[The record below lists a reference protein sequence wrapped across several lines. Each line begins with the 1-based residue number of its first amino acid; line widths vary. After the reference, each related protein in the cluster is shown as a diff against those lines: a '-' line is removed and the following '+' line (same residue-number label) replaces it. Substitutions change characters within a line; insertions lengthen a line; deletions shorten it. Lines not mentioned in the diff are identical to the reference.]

1 MAVVTQQIPTFLGG
15 VSRQQDT
22 KKSPG
27 QLTEIINAFPDPA
40 FGLIK
45 RNGNQF
51 LYELEDFNGITNL
64 FDDGFWFS
72 INRDNDES
80 YLGVITNA
88 GDIRIWN
95 IIPTLVGNTFTYTEC
110 TVTGKTDADVISY
123 LTSSNSAETIEKVTY
138 LDQTYLINKG
148 KTVEMQPKTSYD
160 LGVRGTVIIAE
171 LGQGDY
177 TVFLDGTG
185 YSHTASSSDTAEHIL
200 NQIKADIDTA
210 ALGFTVTVYGS
221 SMEITKATAFTLEVK
236 GGDSG
241 VALTSYQDEVTTPSR
256 LAASTVDGRR
266 VKIINSIDD
275 RNSYFVKFIGVAGSS
290 TGAGTGYW
298 QEDLGWDEDE
308 ANPGDYLL
316 ASAGF
321 LATTMPYK
329 LTNTA
334 KNTFTISSEDWA
346 PRATGNDFGNP
357 VPSFV
362 GKQIKYG
369 VLNSNRLAFLGSDSI
384 VLSTAKDLSSFFY
397 TSAQTITAAD
407 PIDVDVPS
415 FRVGTLHSAIS
426 KPQGLI
432 LFTQFEQF
440 LLYSENGNLTP
451 FDSVIRT
458 IGQYENALDVPI
470 RDVGPY
476 VSFISRTPTNGKV
489 FGMQPRGGNETPNTS
504 EISQIVTGYIPNDI
518 NKLTADPQNSLMA
531 VYSSANESIYM
542 YKFYSN
548 GEEQLMQAWFKWQV
562 VGSVQFMEIIQNIL
576 VLVTEAE
583 DRYNLSIISLVQDP
597 YPLAQRFP
605 EGQPDVTNITVSNA
619 RLDFTYVPV
628 EYGTITYD
636 SLTNK
641 STLPTAYPHISGK
654 RAVAVRIPEV
664 SVSAPLKL
672 SDLPKLFIT
681 SAGSNL
687 LNAGV
692 IYEIDETD
700 WSVQGDI
707 TKNDDGTDNP
717 NIESQ
722 LVVGYVFDYEV
733 EFPTYY
739 FSQGQS
745 IDWSATLTIA
755 RMKFNV
761 GLSGFLEFYLKRYG
775 ATEWNLVQPVI
786 QADYY
791 LANSV
796 PLNKDTVFTVPIHQ
810 RNTNYQLKLKST
822 SPFPV
827 TLTNMTWE
835 GNYSTRYYRRA

>member
-51 LYELEDFNGITNL
+51 LYELEDFNGITDL

-95 IIPTLVGNTFTYTEC
+95 IIPTLVGNSFTYTEC
-110 TVTGKTDADVISY
+110 TVTGKAAADVIAY
-123 LTSSNSAETIEKVTY
+123 LTSTNSAETIEKVTY
-138 LDQTYLINKG
+138 LDQTYLINKE
-148 KTVEMQPKTSYD
+148 KTVAMQAKTNYE
-160 LGVRGTVIIAE
+160 LGIRGTVIIADIE
-171 LGQGDY
+171 VGNYDIFLAGQRFRHTE
-177 TVFLDGTG
+177 TVAG
-185 YSHTASSSDTAEHIL
+185 ATAEHIL
-200 NQIKADIDTA
+200 TQLKSEINTNDPSY
-210 ALGFTVTVYGS
+210 TVEIYGTS
-221 SMEITKATAFTLEVK
+221 LEITKSTAFTLEVK

-241 VALTSYQDEVTTPSR
+241 TALTSYQDEVTTPSR
-256 LAASTVDGRR
+256 LAATTADGRR
-266 VKIINSIDD
+266 VKILNSIDD
-275 RNSYFVKFIGVAGSS
+275 KNSYFVKFVGVSGS
-290 TGAGTGYW
+290 TTKAGTGFW
-298 QEDLGWDEDE
+298 QEDLGWDETTTPNLAE
-308 ANPGDYLL
+308 L
-316 ASAGF
+316 ASPGF
-321 LATTMPYK
+321 DAATMPYK
-329 LTNTA
+329 LTNTGLNA
-334 KNTFTISSEDWA
+334 FKIEAEDWA

-362 GKQIKYG
+362 GKKIKYG

-384 VLSTAKDLSSFFY
+384 VLSTAKDLSNFFY

-432 LFTQFEQF
+432 LFSQFEQF

-458 IGQYENALDVPI
+458 IGQYENAPDVPI

-476 VSFISRTPTNGKV
+476 VSFISRTPINGKV

-504 EISQIVTGYIPNDI
+504 EISQIVTGYIPSDI
-518 NKLTADPQNSLMA
+518 NKLTTDPQNSLMA
-531 VYSSANESIYM
+531 VYSSLNESIYM

-576 VLVTEAE
+576 VLVTESE
-583 DRYNLSIISLVQDP
+583 GRYNLSIISLVQDP

-605 EGQPDVTNITVSNA
+605 AGPPDVTNITVSNA

-628 EYGTITYD
+628 QYGTITYD

-641 STLPTAYPHISGK
+641 STLPAAYPHIPGR

-664 SVSAPLKL
+664 SISAPQKL
-672 SDLPKLFIT
+672 SDLPKLFVT

-692 IYEIDETD
+692 IYEIDESD

-717 NIESQ
+717 DIESQ

-739 FSQGQS
+739 FNQGQS
-745 IDWSATLTIA
+745 SDWCAILTVA

>member
-241 VALTSYQDEVTTPSR
+241 VALTSYQDEITSPSR
-256 LAASTVDGRR
+256 LAASTVNGRR
-266 VKIINSIDD
+266 VKILNSIDD
-275 RNSYFVKFIGVAGSS
+275 RNSYFVKFIGVPGSS
-290 TGAGTGYW
+290 VGTGFW
-298 QEDLGWDEDE
+298 REDLGWDEDP
-308 ANPGDYLL
+308 ANPGQYLL
-316 ASAGF
+316 ASGGF
-321 LATTMPYK
+321 DITTMPYK
-329 LTNTA
+329 LVNTA
-334 KNTFTISSEDWA
+334 KNTFTVGAENWA
-346 PRATGNDFGNP
+346 PRVTGNDLSCP
-357 VPSFV
+357 IPSFV
-362 GKQIKYG
+362 NRVLKFG
-369 VLNSNRLAFLGSDSI
+369 VLNSNRLALLGPDSV
-384 VLSTAKDLSSFFY
+384 VLSAAKDIANFFY
-397 TSAQTITAAD
+397 TSAQTVTAAD
-407 PIDVDVPS
+407 PVDVDIPS
-415 FRVGTLHSAIS
+415 ARVGTLHSAIS
-426 KPQGLI
+426 RTQGLI

-440 LLYSENGNLTP
+440 LLYSESGNLTP
-451 FDSVIRT
+451 FDSIVRT
-458 IGQYENALDVPI
+458 IGQYENAPDVTI
-470 RDVGPY
+470 QDVGPY
-476 VSFISRTPTNGKV
+476 VSFISRTPLSTKV
-489 FGMQPRGGNETPNTS
+489 FGMQPRGGNEAPNTS
-504 EISQIVTGYIPNDI
+504 EISQIVSGYIPSDASQLI
-518 NKLTADPQNSLMA
+518 ADPQNSLIA
-531 VYSSANESIYM
+531 TYSETDESIYM

-548 GEEQLMQAWFKWQV
+548 GQEQLMQAWFRWKV
-562 VGSVQFMEIIQNIL
+562 IGSVKFMEVLQNIL
-576 VLVTEAE
+576 VFVTES
-583 DRYNLSIISLVQDP
+583 DGTYNLSIVSLIQDP

-605 EGQPDVTNITVSNA
+605 SGSSNLTTIAVSNA
-619 RLDFTYVPV
+619 RLDYLYIPV
-628 EYGTITYD
+628 SYGTITYD
-636 SLTNK
+636 SVTQR
-641 STLPTAYPHISGK
+641 STIPKPYTHIAGK
-654 RAVAVRIPEV
+654 KAVAVQIPTV
-664 SVSAPLKL
+664 APQQPQKL

-681 SAGSNL
+681 SSFSPINSGT
-687 LNAGV
+687 
-692 IYEIDETD
+692 IYEIDESD
-700 WSVQGDI
+700 WTVQGDL
-707 TKNDDGTDNP
+707 TGLDSN
-717 NIESQ
+717 
-722 LVVGYVFDYEV
+722 LVVGYIFDYEV
-733 EFPTYY
+733 ELPTYY
-739 FSQGQS
+739 FKQGES
-745 IDWSATLTIA
+745 FDWSGVLTIA

-761 GLSGFLEFYLKRYG
+761 GLSGYLEFFLKRYG
-775 ATEWNLVQPVI
+775 ATDWNLIQPVI

-791 LANSV
+791 ITSSI
-796 PLNKDTVFTVPIHQ
+796 PLNKDTVFNVPIHQ
-810 RNTNYQLKLKST
+810 LNTSYQLKLKST

-835 GNYSTRYYRRA
+835 GNYSTRYIRRA

>member
-1 MAVVTQQIPTFLGG
+1 MAAITQQIPTFLGG
-15 VSRQQDT
+15 ISTQEDN

-27 QLTEIINAFPDPA
+27 QVAEIVNGYPDPT
-40 FGLIK
+40 FGLVK
-45 RNGNQF
+45 RNGSQF
-51 LYELEDFNGITNL
+51 LTTLANSALLENGYWFN
-64 FDDGFWFS
+64 
-72 INRDNDES
+72 INRDDDES
-80 YLGVITNA
+80 YIGVVTNA

-95 IIPTLVGNTFTYTEC
+95 MIPTLSGSQYVWTEA
-110 TVTGKTDADVISY
+110 TITGKSNADVISY
-123 LTSSNSAETIEKVTY
+123 LSSSEAKNSIHNVTY
-138 LDQTYLINKG
+138 LDQTYLINKT
-148 KTVEMQPKTSYD
+148 KTVAMQAKSEYK
-160 LGVRGTVIIAE
+160 LGVRGTVIVAFIE
-171 LGQGDY
+171 HGDY
-177 TVFLDGTG
+177 TIYLNGTPCTHAIAANDTLDHVLTTL
-185 YSHTASSSDTAEHIL
+185 STAITTA
-200 NQIKADIDTA
+200 TT
-210 ALGFTVTVYGS
+210 GFTVEKYGS
-221 SMEITKATAFTLEVK
+221 SLEITRADNVPFTLEVK
-236 GGDSG
+236 AGDSG
-241 VALTSYQDEVTTPSR
+241 LALTSYQDEVTNAAR
-256 LAASTVDGRR
+256 LSATTVNGRR
-266 VKIINSIDD
+266 VKIINSIDE
-275 RNSYFVKFIGVAGSS
+275 RSSYFVQFKGVSGSTTES
-290 TGAGTGYW
+290 GTGYW
-298 QEDLGWDEDE
+298 EESLGWDDE
-308 ANPGDYLL
+308 GGTNKL

-321 LATTMPYK
+321 DATTMPYK
-329 LTNTA
+329 LVNTGL
-334 KNTFTISSEDWA
+334 NTFTISQETWA

-407 PIDVDVPS
+407 PIDIDVPS

-458 IGQYENALDVPI
+458 IGQYENAPDVPI

-476 VSFISRTPTNGKV
+476 VSFISRTPINGKV
-489 FGMQPRGGNETPNTS
+489 FGMQPRGGNETPNAS

-518 NKLTADPQNSLMA
+518 NKLTTDPQNSLMA

-576 VLVTEAE
+576 VLVTESE

-628 EYGTITYD
+628 QYGTITYD

-641 STLPTAYPHISGK
+641 STLPAAYPHISGK

-664 SVSAPLKL
+664 NVSAPLKL

-739 FSQGQS
+739 FNQGQS
-745 IDWSATLTIA
+745 IDWSAILTIA

-835 GNYSTRYYRRA
+835 GNYSTRYIRRA

>member
-51 LYELEDFNGITNL
+51 LYELEDFNGITDL

-95 IIPTLVGNTFTYTEC
+95 IIPTLVGNNFTYTEC
-110 TVTGKTDADVISY
+110 TVTGKAAADVIAY

-138 LDQTYLINKG
+138 LDQTYLINKE
-148 KTVEMQPKTSYD
+148 KTVEMQTKTNYE
-160 LGVRGTVIIAE
+160 LGIRGTVIIAE
-171 LGQGDY
+171 VGQGDY
-177 TVFLDGTG
+177 TVYLDGNS
-185 YSHTASSSDTAEHIL
+185 YSHTAGAGDTAEHIL
-200 NQIKADIDTA
+200 TQIKTLIDAA

-256 LAASTVDGRR
+256 LAASTADGRR
-266 VKIINSIDD
+266 VKILNSIDD
-275 RNSYFVKFIGVAGSS
+275 RNSYFVKFIGVPGSS
-290 TGAGTGYW
+290 TGAGTGFW
-298 QEDLGWDEDE
+298 QEDLGWDEDSTS
-308 ANPGDYLL
+308 PTGYKL
-316 ASAGF
+316 ASPGF
-321 LATTMPYK
+321 NAATMPYK
-329 LTNTA
+329 LRNTGL
-334 KNTFTISSEDWA
+334 NTFEIAAEDWA

-362 GKQIKYG
+362 DKKIKYG

-384 VLSTAKDLSSFFY
+384 VLSTAKDLSNFFY

-432 LFTQFEQF
+432 LFSQFEQF

-458 IGQYENALDVPI
+458 IGQYENAPDVPI

-476 VSFISRTPTNGKV
+476 VSFISRTPINGKV

-504 EISQIVTGYIPNDI
+504 EISQIVTGYIPSDI
-518 NKLTADPQNSLMA
+518 NKLTTDPQNSLMA
-531 VYSSANESIYM
+531 VYSSLNESIYM

-576 VLVTEAE
+576 VLVTESE
-583 DRYNLSIISLVQDP
+583 GRYNLSIISLVQDP

-605 EGQPDVTNITVSNA
+605 AGPPDVTNITVSNA

-628 EYGTITYD
+628 QYGTITYD

-641 STLPTAYPHISGK
+641 STLPAAYPHIPGR

-664 SVSAPLKL
+664 SISAPQKL
-672 SDLPKLFIT
+672 SDLPKLFVT
-681 SAGSNL
+681 NAGSNL

-692 IYEIDETD
+692 IYEIDESD

-717 NIESQ
+717 DIESQ

-739 FSQGQS
+739 FNQGQS
-745 IDWSATLTIA
+745 IDWSAILTVA

-827 TLTNMTWE
+827 TLTSMTWE
-835 GNYSTRYYRRA
+835 GNYSTRYIRRA

>member
-148 KTVEMQPKTSYD
+148 KTVEMQPKTSYE

-177 TVFLDGTG
+177 TVFLDGND
-185 YSHTASSSDTAEHIL
+185 YVHTASSSDTAEHIL
-200 NQIKADIDTA
+200 TQIKDDIVA
-210 ALGFTVTVYGS
+210 ANLGFTVTVYGS

-241 VALTSYQDEVTTPSR
+241 LALTSYQDEVTTPSR

-275 RNSYFVKFIGVAGSS
+275 RNSYFVKFIGVANSS
-290 TGAGTGYW
+290 TDAGTGYW

-308 ANPGDYLL
+308 DNPGDYLL

-415 FRVGTLHSAIS
+415 FRVGTLHSAIA

-458 IGQYENALDVPI
+458 IGQYENAPDVPI

-476 VSFISRTPTNGKV
+476 VSFISRTPINGKV

-518 NKLTADPQNSLMA
+518 NKLTTDPQNSLMA

-576 VLVTEAE
+576 VLVTESE

-628 EYGTITYD
+628 QYGTITYD

-641 STLPTAYPHISGK
+641 STLPAAYPHISGK

-739 FSQGQS
+739 FNQGQS
-745 IDWSATLTIA
+745 IDWSAILTIA

-791 LANSV
+791 IANSV

-835 GNYSTRYYRRA
+835 GNYSTRYIRRA